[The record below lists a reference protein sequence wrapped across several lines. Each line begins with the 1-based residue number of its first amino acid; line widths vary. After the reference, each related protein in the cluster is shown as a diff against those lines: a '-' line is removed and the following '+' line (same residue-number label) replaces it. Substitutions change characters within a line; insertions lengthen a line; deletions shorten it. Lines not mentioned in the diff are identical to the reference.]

1 MKQAKFILLL
11 LIVANC
17 AIGQVGGFFRGSRMS
32 ETNFN
37 EQVFYSVWINPIQFE
52 ENLILNYYIRYDF
65 LLFEKQKSVNLVAD
79 TFQAKLRILLE
90 LTSPELLIPIR
101 KVEEVT
107 IKTAE
112 FQNTISKNLYYSSN
126 FSLKVS
132 PKKYKATLT
141 IIDQV
146 RNKEFPI
153 KPFDINF
160 EDENSFELIF
170 IKKEDLNNLTSQEIK
185 NKFYNFLPFSSEAYY
200 LILPEREDLNHISI
214 ENRFVKYNLSKKE
227 NSGFRYSIFE
237 LDTLNLIEGSYDLRW
252 GDKKDGHLKRLN
264 VIWLDKPEY
273 LKNFDN
279 ALKILNYL
287 FENEHSLNRYF
298 ADKNEQLIKFYEIW
312 KKLDPTPH
320 TPFNELMAE
329 FYRRADYA
337 FTNFNSVSQADG
349 AQTDR
354 GKIYIIYGPP
364 SKVERTFA
372 PDGRSI
378 EIWTYNS
385 GRNLKFKFLDEN
397 KNGNFILQQ

>member
-1 MKQAKFILLL
+1 
-11 LIVANC
+11 
-17 AIGQVGGFFRGSRMS
+17 MS

-65 LLFEKQKSVNLVAD
+65 LLFEKQTSVNLVAD

-214 ENRFVKYNLSKKE
+214 ENRFVKYNLSKKKTQAFVTQFL
-227 NSGFRYSIFE
+227 S
-237 LDTLNLIEGSYDLRW
+237 LIL
-252 GDKKDGHLKRLN
+252 
-264 VIWLDKPEY
+264 
-273 LKNFDN
+273 
-279 ALKILNYL
+279 
-287 FENEHSLNRYF
+287 
-298 ADKNEQLIKFYEIW
+298 
-312 KKLDPTPH
+312 
-320 TPFNELMAE
+320 
-329 FYRRADYA
+329 
-337 FTNFNSVSQADG
+337 
-349 AQTDR
+349 
-354 GKIYIIYGPP
+354 
-364 SKVERTFA
+364 
-372 PDGRSI
+372 
-378 EIWTYNS
+378 
-385 GRNLKFKFLDEN
+385 
-397 KNGNFILQQ
+397 

>member
-65 LLFEKQKSVNLVAD
+65 LLFEKQTSVNLVAD

-252 GDKKDGHLKRLN
+252 GDKNGHLKRLN

>member
-1 MKQAKFILLL
+1 MKQAKLILLILLL
-11 LIVANC
+11 ANF
-17 AIGQVGGFFRGSRMS
+17 AFGQIGGFLRSGKDS

-37 EQVFYSVWINPIQFE
+37 EQVFYSYWINPVQFE
-52 ENLILNYYIRYDF
+52 ENLILNYHIRYDF
-65 LLFEKQKSVNLVAD
+65 LLFEKQTSVNSVAD
-79 TFQAKLRILLE
+79 TFQAKLKILLE

-112 FQNTISKNLYYSSN
+112 FENTISKNLYYSSN

-146 RNKEFPI
+146 RNKEFSI

-170 IKKEDLNNLTSQEIK
+170 IKKEDLRNLTSQEIK

-200 LILPEREDLNHISI
+200 LVLPEREDLNQILI
-214 ENRFVKYNLSKKE
+214 ENRFVKYNLGKKE

-237 LDTLNLIEGSYDLRW
+237 LDTLDLIEGSYDLRW
-252 GDKKDGHLKRLN
+252 GNKNENITKLN

-287 FENEHSLNRYF
+287 FENEHNLNRYF
-298 ADKNEQLIKFYEIW
+298 ADKNEQLRKFYEIW
-312 KKLDPTPH
+312 KKFDPTPQ

-337 FTNFNSVSQADG
+337 FINFKSVSQADG

-378 EIWTYNS
+378 EIWSYNS
-385 GRNLKFKFLDEN
+385 GRNLKFRFLDEN

>member
-32 ETNFN
+32 ETKFN

-65 LLFEKQKSVNLVAD
+65 LLFEKQTSVNSVVD
-79 TFQAKLRILLE
+79 TFQAKLKILLE

-200 LILPEREDLNHISI
+200 LILPEREDFNHILI

-252 GDKKDGHLKRLN
+252 GNKNGNLKRLN

-298 ADKNEQLIKFYEIW
+298 ADKNDQLIKFYEIW
-312 KKLDPTPH
+312 KKFDPTPH